1 MNLTILWF
9 QLSNDLSQEIA
20 PICKKVKG
28 ADFGMDTPLSPTNSE
43 TGESLFELYLAV
55 QEFIRFVSGYT
66 IKLPSKLK
74 SYFYFYL
81 KIILPNTI
89 LSHTV
94 VSCIVTII
102 QLVQG
107 RNIV

>member
-1 MNLTILWF
+1 MFVDLYLCIEWYLVENVIIFFHIYLICFIIINIIFFNYTILWF

-55 QEFIRFVSGYT
+55 QEFIRFV
-66 IKLPSKLK
+66 L
-74 SYFYFYL
+74 
-81 KIILPNTI
+81 
-89 LSHTV
+89 
-94 VSCIVTII
+94 
-102 QLVQG
+102 
-107 RNIV
+107 

>member
-1 MNLTILWF
+1 MRIDVCEFIFMYRVIYLAENVINGFSYLVLFYCYIFLNLTILWF

-55 QEFIRFVSGYT
+55 QEFIRW
-66 IKLPSKLK
+66 
-74 SYFYFYL
+74 
-81 KIILPNTI
+81 
-89 LSHTV
+89 
-94 VSCIVTII
+94 
-102 QLVQG
+102 
-107 RNIV
+107 